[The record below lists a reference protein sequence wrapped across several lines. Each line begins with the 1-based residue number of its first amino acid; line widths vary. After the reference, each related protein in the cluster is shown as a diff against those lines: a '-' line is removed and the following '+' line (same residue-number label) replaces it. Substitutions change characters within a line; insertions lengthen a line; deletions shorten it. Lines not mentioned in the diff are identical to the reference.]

1 MSFGIFQKDTEM
13 NIRILLTLLILISSN
28 IWAGSQATEQA
39 VIEPE
44 RIIKFAKNVEKYAA
58 SNGARAFIIARV
70 GRPKKDLP
78 EDINYTHTAIAVYS
92 NIQLS
97 SGATVQGYAIH
108 NLYQLDGEADRSKL
122 VIDYPVDF
130 FWGVQELKAGI
141 IIPSKEIQARL
152 IALIDNGNDAK
163 LHNPNYS
170 VIANPFNNQY
180 QNCTEHTLN
189 LINAAIYQTTDMK
202 RLKAIEKT
210 YFTPQVVKINS
221 FKLALGSMFIDDIT
235 TKDHQGEIRTTT
247 FTSIYQYLEKYQ
259 LATLGVSLNEKQEV
273 TPL

>member
-1 MSFGIFQKDTEM
+1 M

-78 EDINYTHTAIAVYS
+78 EGINYTHTAIAVYS

-97 SGATVQGYAIH
+97 NGATVQGYAIH

-141 IIPSKEIQARL
+141 IIPSKEIQASANRL
-152 IALIDNGNDAK
+152 NRQWK
-163 LHNPNYS
+163 
-170 VIANPFNNQY
+170 
-180 QNCTEHTLN
+180 
-189 LINAAIYQTTDMK
+189 
-202 RLKAIEKT
+202 
-210 YFTPQVVKINS
+210 
-221 FKLALGSMFIDDIT
+221 
-235 TKDHQGEIRTTT
+235 
-247 FTSIYQYLEKYQ
+247 
-259 LATLGVSLNEKQEV
+259 
-273 TPL
+273 